1 MKYII
6 YDIETNGLTPLENRI
21 VSIGLKTKNDER
33 ILMNN
38 ESEKDLIISFWEY
51 LREHK
56 RKYGSFCLVGYNC
69 VSFDMYF
76 IKIRSAY
83 HGVPCMKVEKYKE
96 HIDLYWVLTPY
107 GTRKGK
113 LDDYCNLFGF
123 PAQFKSMGNAVPKAW
138 EEKNYDL
145 IIKHNE
151 DDIRRTYQLLQVCLE
166 NNLIESEI
174 DLRV

>member
-6 YDIETNGLTPLENRI
+6 YDIETSGLSPLKDRI
-21 VSIGLKTKNDER
+21 VSIGIKTKEDER
-33 ILMNN
+33 ILMNDD
-38 ESEKDLIISFWEY
+38 EKKLIEEFWDY
-51 LREHK
+51 LKNHK
-56 RKYGSFCLVGYNC
+56 KKYGSFVLVGYNS
-69 VSFDMYF
+69 VAFDLYF

-83 HGVPCMKVEKYKE
+83 HKVPVMPIEKYKE

-107 GTRKGK
+107 GSRKGK
-113 LDDYCNLFGF
+113 LDDFCNLFGF
-123 PAQFKSMGNAVPKAW
+123 PAQYESMGDAVPKAW
-138 EEKNYDL
+138 KDKNYEL

-151 DDIRRTYQLLQVCLE
+151 DDIRRTYQLFRVCLE